1 MLRCATVALISI
13 GVTVAG
19 SGAALAHPLGN
30 FTTNAALRVTV
41 LPTGIRGLYVVDLAE
56 IPALKVRQSLNAATS
71 EVPPDVANRWSVL
84 ECTKRAE
91 GISLLVDSAP
101 ARFVLASSSAT
112 FSPGQAGLYTAR
124 LTCEL
129 SSPNFAAGTKSFEV
143 NDTNFA
149 DRLGWRE
156 TTAVAEGGAG
166 IDTTLPGVSPSA
178 LLTNYPA
185 NGATA
190 GMNVRGGVIRLLTGA
205 AAKSAGLAPIA
216 ENDKRAS
223 RTVGTFDRGNS
234 GITKRFQDLVAQH
247 NLSPLFTLGALFL
260 ATVLGGF
267 HAMAPGHGKS
277 MMAAYV
283 LSRRGGRR
291 ELLTIGGTVAL
302 THTIGVLLLGA
313 LFLAGNSVS
322 AGKTLQWTE
331 VASGVL
337 VIGVGAG
344 LLRDRMRA
352 YRSGTTG
359 TSSFLR
365 KRGLSATGTNDHAH
379 PHPHAAHDHAG
390 HDHAG
395 HDHVHPHPH
404 AADDHAAD
412 DHAALDHAGHDH
424 VHPHPHAA
432 LDHAAL
438 DHAALDHAA
447 HDHAAHDHGHP
458 HPHPTGES
466 TRPRSRVRFTRM
478 FHGRRARLDQ
488 ARLDPNL
495 VVTSHAHGGLAHTH
509 VLPAP
514 GAMVSRR
521 QLLSMGLAGGLVPSP
536 SALVVL
542 LGAVAL
548 GRAWFGVL
556 LVVAYGIGLAL
567 TLMGAGMLLAFFE
580 SRLRTWTTKSG
591 RGALVIGP
599 AVAILPV
606 FSAFVLVGAGT
617 LLVARALSM

>member
-1 MLRCATVALISI
+1 MNTTKTSDDPTRIAAGSNRRSRSLGQRMRRCATLALISI

-19 SGAALAHPLGN
+19 SGAAFAHPLGN

-71 EVPPDVANRWSVL
+71 EVPSDVAKRWSIS

-91 GISLLVDSAP
+91 GISLLVDGAS
-101 ARFVLASSSAT
+101 ARFALASSSAS

-129 SSPNFAAGTKSFEV
+129 SSPKFAVGTTSVEV

-156 TTAVAEGGAG
+156 TTAIAEGGAG
-166 IDTTLPGVSPSA
+166 IDTTLPTVSPSA

-185 NGATA
+185 NGVSA
-190 GMNVRGGVIRLLTGA
+190 GMNVRGGVIRLVSGA
-205 AAKSAGLAPIA
+205 SAKPAGSATI
-216 ENDKRAS
+216 S
-223 RTVGTFDRGNS
+223 RNEEPAIGKVGRFDRGNS
-234 GITKRFQDLVAQH
+234 GITKRFQDLVARD
-247 NLSPLFTLGALFL
+247 NLSPLFTLAALLL

-283 LSRRGGRR
+283 LSRRGDRR

-331 VASGVL
+331 VASGIL

-352 YRSGTTG
+352 YRNGTPG
-359 TSSFLR
+359 ASSFLR
-365 KRGLSATGTNDHAH
+365 ERGLTAAGANDHDH
-379 PHPHAAHDHAG
+379 PHPHG
-390 HDHAG
+390 
-395 HDHVHPHPH
+395 
-404 AADDHAAD
+404 
-412 DHAALDHAGHDH
+412 
-424 VHPHPHAA
+424 
-432 LDHAAL
+432 
-438 DHAALDHAA
+438 A
-447 HDHAAHDHGHP
+447 HDHAAHDDHGHDHGNHAHPHAHP
-458 HPHPTGES
+458 HPSGEL
-466 TRPRSRVRFTRM
+466 RRHRSRVRFPHM
-478 FHGRRARLDQ
+478 FGGRRARLEQ

-591 RGALVIGP
+591 RGALVLGP

-606 FSAFVLVGAGT
+606 FSAFVLVGGGT

>member
-1 MLRCATVALISI
+1 MNTTKTSNDPARIGTCSNRRSRSLGSRIVRCATVALILI

-19 SGAALAHPLGN
+19 SGAAFAHPLGN

-41 LPTGIRGLYVVDLAE
+41 LPTGIHGLYVVDLAE
-56 IPALKVRQSLNAATS
+56 IPALKVRQSLNAVTS
-71 EVPPDVANRWSVL
+71 EVPPDVAKRWSVS
-84 ECTKRAE
+84 ECAKRAE
-91 GISLLVDSAP
+91 GISLLVDGAP
-101 ARFVLASSSAT
+101 AGFGVASSSAS

-129 SSPNFAAGTKSFEV
+129 SSPKFASGTKSFEV

-166 IDTTLPGVSPSA
+166 IDTTLPSVSPSA
-178 LLTNYPA
+178 LLTSYPA

-190 GMNVRGGVIRLLTGA
+190 GMNVRGGVIRLVSGA
-205 AAKSAGLAPIA
+205 SAKSAGSAPIA
-216 ENDKRAS
+216 ENETRAIG
-223 RTVGTFDRGNS
+223 TVGRFDRGNS
-234 GITKRFQDLVAQH
+234 GITKRFQDLVARD
-247 NLSPLFTLGALFL
+247 NLSPLFTLAALLL

-283 LSRRGGRR
+283 LSRRGSRR

-331 VASGVL
+331 VASGIL

-352 YRSGTTG
+352 YRSGTSVVTP
-359 TSSFLR
+359 FLR
-365 KRGLSATGTNDHAH
+365 KSGLAAAGANDHAH
-379 PHPHAAHDHAG
+379 PHPHGAHDHG
-390 HDHAG
+390 VHDHG
-395 HDHVHPHPH
+395 VH
-404 AADDHAAD
+404 
-412 DHAALDHAGHDH
+412 
-424 VHPHPHAA
+424 
-432 LDHAAL
+432 
-438 DHAALDHAA
+438 DHAA
-447 HDHAAHDHGHP
+447 HDHAAHAHP
-458 HPHPTGES
+458 HAHPHPTGPA
-466 TRPRSRVRFTRM
+466 TRHRSRVRFPRM
-478 FHGRRARLDQ
+478 FGGRRARLEQ

-580 SRLRTWTTKSG
+580 SRLRTWTTRSG